1 MLGTIVNT
9 STILAGSLLG
19 SVFGRGIKE
28 NYKKALFDAL
38 GLATVGLGA
47 NAVVSNMP
55 HSKFPVLFILSL
67 AIGSVLGTALDIE
80 GRFQRL
86 AGRFKGGSDLGQGLA
101 MAILLFCIG
110 TLSILGPIESALY
123 GNNTYLFTNATLDF
137 VASMV
142 LASAY
147 GVGIGLAGLVLF
159 VWQGSIYMFAGWLAP
174 FLTAEL
180 MTEISIIGGVFIM
193 SSGLAILE
201 LKKFKTL
208 NMLPALLVPPVWVL
222 LLRCFS

>member
-9 STILAGSLLG
+9 STILSGSLLG

-67 AIGSVLGTALDIE
+67 AIGSVLGTALDID
-80 GRFQRL
+80 GRFQGL

-101 MAILLFCIG
+101 TAILLFCIG
-110 TLSILGPIESALY
+110 TLSILGPVESALY

-147 GVGIGLAGLVLF
+147 GIGIGLAGLVLF

-208 NMLPALLVPPVWVL
+208 NMLPALLVPPIWVL